1 MARVLDAETVV
12 VGMRPAVAITLVEL
26 GLSLEGVRTAL
37 DVEKGMDLLQ
47 GRGCGGGPGRT
58 SMSVTKDETIP
69 IRASDDVVLV
79 RQAVRKWS
87 IEQGFSLVDQTKMI
101 TAASELAR
109 NTLDYGGG
117 GTVRLEALEDGV
129 RKGLRLTFEDQGPG
143 IPDLELALTDGY
155 TTGKGLG
162 MGLSGSK
169 RLVNE
174 FEIDSRV
181 GEGTRV
187 TITRWK

>member
-1 MARVLDAETVV
+1 MNVSKNDIV
-12 VGMRPAVAITLVEL
+12 
-26 GLSLEGVRTAL
+26 
-37 DVEKGMDLLQ
+37 Q
-47 GRGCGGGPGRT
+47 
-58 SMSVTKDETIP
+58 

-109 NTLDYGGG
+109 NTLDYGKG
-117 GTVRLEALEDGV
+117 GTVRLEALEDGI

-143 IPDLELALTDGY
+143 IPDIDLALTDGY
-155 TTGKGLG
+155 TSGKGLG